1 MAMPGKK
8 NPVLSSAIMLVLAA
22 SVSAVAGTALAQ
34 QAAPPAVKLEEITV
48 TGSQIKGAL
57 ISEALPVSVV
67 SSETIEAFGIDSGD
81 QLLDLIPENGNNFFN
96 EAANISG
103 GVNSARGDIGAFNLR
118 SLGTGNTLVLLNGR
132 RVVNAPNYQT
142 ELVGG
147 SFVPVNTAN
156 ANALPVYGIERVEVL
171 REGASAI
178 YGADAVAGVFNTV
191 LKKDFR
197 GLNLGMRYT
206 DYDNFDRSN
215 QTVYLEFGKDFN
227 EGRSNIGVFASYFD
241 RDRINA
247 QDDPRWANSDF
258 RYRLPTSSKWID
270 ANARLLAA
278 DPDNYDDKVDDFRND
293 STNSLYGQYD
303 VVRSVSG
310 LGLSGIYTDG
320 SGEFETYPE
329 GEPRCDTAQG
339 WPEPLGYGT
348 CGGRDNQGTYRYNM
362 NENRDLRS
370 DLKRANVFVYLNHEF
385 EGGME
390 AFTELSWYQS
400 KTNTFRHPSA
410 IVSTEK
416 LRVGAENYWNPFGPV
431 GSPNRLPGLADTQF
445 PGGLQLEID
454 NYRWAEAPRIV
465 DNDGESWR
473 VLQGLRGSAGEWDW
487 ETAVLWNKATAD
499 DVTHN
504 RVSAS
509 LMQEAL
515 DDPTPAA
522 YNPFSGGVDN
532 NIERARIDVYRKS
545 ESELTLFDVK
555 ASNNDL
561 FGLPA
566 GPVGMVA
573 GYEHRRESFKDD
585 RDPRLDGTIT
595 WTDFDGDTYPFISDV
610 INSSPTP
617 DNKGSRNVDSLFTE
631 FSVPVF
637 RNFDIQAALRYEKFS
652 DVGDTT
658 VGKLAFGWRVFEPL
672 LIRGSWSQGF
682 RVPNLVTINEEI
694 VARVNTGLTD
704 YACLYAAQNGGDP
717 GQTTLDCVNSL
728 RRLAQ
733 GSEDLN
739 PEKSENWSVGL
750 VIEPVDNLMFAID
763 YWEIKKTDTIGLL
776 GEENHT
782 LVDLLRRLEAGT
794 GNCAGVGDPAVVR
807 DPNISPEA
815 AAIYTAAGICPG
827 GDIEYINDIYQNLDT
842 RTVRGIDVS
851 ADYSLST
858 KAGRFSLRYAGSF
871 LDTYEQVA
879 GGEAAELLKAQA
891 DGLIPLSYPIT
902 GFADLIQRDGNPK
915 DRQNITVAWRKGDWG
930 ASFSGF
936 RIGSVYQSGLT
947 LIDGTKYVLPAM
959 TTYNATLDYRFDVG
973 GAGVRA
979 RFGVNNLTNERAP
992 LADDYFGYLSDVHSD
1007 WGRSYYLDL
1016 RVSFGGD

>member
-1 MAMPGKK
+1 MKGSR
-8 NPVLSSAIMLVLAA
+8 NLAA
-22 SVSAVAGTALAQ
+22 AALAAAARTTCLVAPLVGGSALAQ
-34 QAAPPAVKLEEITV
+34 QSDARPVALEEVVV

-103 GVNSARGDIGAFNLR
+103 GVNSARGDVGAFNLR

-132 RVVNAPNYQT
+132 RVVNAANYQT

-191 LKKDFR
+191 LKKDFE

-215 QTVYLEFGKDFN
+215 QTVYLEFGKTFN
-227 EGRSNIGVFASYFD
+227 EGRSNIGVFTSYFD

-247 QDDPRWANSDF
+247 QDDPRWANADF
-258 RYRLPTSSKWID
+258 TSRIPAGSPWE
-270 ANARLLAA
+270 
-278 DPDNYDDKVDDFRND
+278 DDSRFRND
-293 STNSLYGQYD
+293 SVNSLYGQYD
-303 VVRSVSG
+303 VVQSVSG
-310 LGLSGIYTDG
+310 LGLSGVYTDAA
-320 SGEFETYPE
+320 GEFETYPV
-329 GEPRCDTAQG
+329 GEPRCDTALG

-348 CGGRDNQGTYRYNM
+348 CGGRDNQGTFRYNM
-362 NENRDLRS
+362 NANRDLRS
-370 DLKRANVFVYLNHEF
+370 DLKRANVFVYFNHEF
-385 EGGME
+385 DNGLE
-390 AFTELSWYQS
+390 AFSELSWYQS

-416 LRVGAENYWNPFGPV
+416 LRVGAQNYWNPFGPV
-431 GSPNRLPGLADTQF
+431 GSPNRLPGLLDTQF
-445 PGGLQLEID
+445 PNGLQLEID
-454 NYRWAEAPRIV
+454 NYRWAEFPRIV

-473 VLQGLRGSAGEWDW
+473 VLQGLRGSAGDWDW
-487 ETAVLWNKATAD
+487 ETAVLWNNATAD
-499 DVTHN
+499 DLTHN

-532 NIERARIDVYRKS
+532 NIERALIDVYRKS
-545 ESELTLFDVK
+545 EAELTMFDVK
-555 ASNNDL
+555 ASNNEL
-561 FGLPA
+561 FSLPA

-573 GYEHRRESFKDD
+573 GYERRRESFKDD

-595 WTDFDGDTYPFISDV
+595 WTDFDGDTYPLISDV

-631 FSVPVF
+631 FSIPVF
-637 RNFDIQAALRYEKFS
+637 SNFDVQAALRYENFS
-652 DVGDTT
+652 DIGDTT
-658 VGKLAFGWRVFEPL
+658 VGKLAFGWRPWEPL

-682 RVPNLVTINEEI
+682 RVPNLVTVNEEI
-694 VARVNTGLTD
+694 VARINTGLTD
-704 YACLYAAQNGGDP
+704 YACLYAAENGGDP
-717 GQTTLDCVNSL
+717 NQATIDCVNSL

-733 GSEDLN
+733 GSEELK
-739 PEKSENWSVGL
+739 PEKSENWSVGV
-750 VIEPVDNLMFAID
+750 VIEPLDNLLLAVD
-763 YWEIKKTDTIGLL
+763 YWEIEKTDTIGLL

-782 LVDLLRRLEAGT
+782 LLDLLRRLEAGT

-815 AAIYTAAGICPG
+815 AAIYTAAGICPAG
-827 GDIEYINDIYQNLDT
+827 NIEFIDDIYQNLDT

-851 ADYSLST
+851 IDYSLRT
-858 KAGRFSLRYAGSF
+858 KVGRFSLRYAGSF
-871 LDTYEQVA
+871 LEKYEQVA
-879 GGEAAELLKAQA
+879 GGEAGELVQAQA
-891 DGLIPLSYPIT
+891 DGLIPASFPIT
-902 GFADLIQRDGNPK
+902 GFADLIRRDGNPA
-915 DRQNITVAWRKGDWG
+915 DRQNVTLAWRQGKWG
-930 ASFSGF
+930 ASLSGF
-936 RIGSVYQSGLT
+936 RIGSVYQSSLT
-947 LIDGTKYVLPAM
+947 LDDGTRYVLPSM
-959 TTYNATLDYRFDVG
+959 TTYNATMDYTFGVG
-973 GAGVRA
+973 SSEVRA
-979 RFGVNNLTNERAP
+979 RLGVNNLSDERAP
-992 LADDYFGYLSDVHSD
+992 LADDFFGYLSDVHSD
-1007 WGRSYYLDL
+1007 WGRSFYLDI
-1016 RVSFGGD
+1016 RVGFGKN

>member
-1 MAMPGKK
+1 MSFSWGK
-8 NPVLSSAIMLVLAA
+8 NTARHSVLWL
-22 SVSAVAGTALAQ
+22 TALGLPLMAGGAFAQ
-34 QAAPPAVKLEEITV
+34 ETAQEAAKQPATPAKQPVKLEEVFV
-48 TGSQIKGAL
+48 TGTQIKNAL

-67 SSETIEAFGIDSGD
+67 SSETIETFGIDSGD
-81 QLLDLIPENGNNFFN
+81 QLLDMIPENGNNYFN

-191 LKKDFR
+191 LKKDFQ

-215 QTVYLEFGKDFN
+215 QTYYMEFGKTFN
-227 EGRSNIGVFASYFD
+227 DGRSNIGVFASYFD
-241 RDRINA
+241 RDRINS
-247 QDDPRWANSDF
+247 QDDPRWANADF
-258 RYRLPTSSKWID
+258 RYRIPAGSPWEGDS
-270 ANARLLAA
+270 R
-278 DPDNYDDKVDDFRND
+278 FQND

-310 LGLSGIYTDG
+310 LGLSGVYTDS

-329 GEPRCDTAQG
+329 GEPRCSTALG

-362 NENRDLRS
+362 NANRDLRS
-370 DLKRANVFVYLNHEF
+370 DLKRSNVFVYLNHEF
-385 EGGME
+385 ENGME
-390 AFTELSWYQS
+390 AFSELSWYQS

-416 LRVGAENYWNPFGPV
+416 LRVGAQNYWNPFGPV
-431 GSPNRLPGLADTQF
+431 GSPNRLPGLLDTQF
-445 PGGLQLEID
+445 PEGLQLEID
-454 NYRWAEAPRIV
+454 NYRWAEFPRIV

-473 VLQGLRGSAGEWDW
+473 ILQGLRGTNGGWDW

-532 NIERARIDVYRKS
+532 NIERALIDVYRKS
-545 ESELTLFDVK
+545 ESELTMFDVK
-555 ASNNDL
+555 ASRNDL
-561 FGLPA
+561 FSLPA

-573 GYEHRRESFKDD
+573 GYEHRRESFKDN

-595 WTDFDGDTYPFISDV
+595 WTDFDGDTYPLISDV

-617 DNKGSRNVDSLFTE
+617 DNQGARDVDSMFTE
-631 FSVPVF
+631 FSIPVLK
-637 RNFDIQAALRYEKFS
+637 NLDVQAALRYENFS

-658 VGKLAFGWRVFEPL
+658 VGKLAFGWRPWEPL
-672 LIRGSWSQGF
+672 LFRGSWSQGF
-682 RVPNLVTINEEI
+682 RVPNLVTVNEEI

-704 YACLYAAQNGGDP
+704 YACLYAAENGGDP
-717 GQTTLDCVNSL
+717 NQTTLDCVNSL

-733 GSEDLN
+733 GSEDLK
-739 PEKSENWSVGL
+739 PEKSENWSLGL
-750 VIEPVDNLMFAID
+750 VLEPVDNLTMAVD
-763 YWEIKKTDTIGLL
+763 YWEIKKKDTIGLL

-782 LVDLLRRLEAGT
+782 LLDLLRRLEAGT
-794 GNCAGVGDPAVVR
+794 SNCASVGDPAVVR

-815 AAIYTAAGICPG
+815 AAIYAAAGICPAG
-827 GDIEYINDIYQNLDT
+827 NIEYINDKYQNLDT

-851 ADYSLST
+851 VNYDIRT
-858 KAGRFSLRYAGSF
+858 KIGRFSLRYAGSF
-871 LDTYEQVA
+871 LDKYEQVA
-879 GGEAAELLKAQA
+879 GGEAGELVQAQA
-891 DGLIPLSYPIT
+891 DGVIPLSYPVT
-902 GFADLIQRDGNPK
+902 GFADLIRRDGNPA
-915 DRQNITVAWRKGDWG
+915 DRQNMSVAWRQGAWG
-930 ASFSGF
+930 ASLSGF
-936 RIGSVYQSGLT
+936 RIGSVYQSSLT
-947 LIDGTKYVLPAM
+947 LDDGTRWVLRPM
-959 TTYNATLDYRFDVG
+959 TTYNATVDYTFDFSGTEARV
-973 GAGVRA
+973 
-979 RFGVNNLTNERAP
+979 RFGVNNLSNERAP

-1007 WGRSYYLDL
+1007 WGRSYYLDIK
-1016 RVSFGGD
+1016 VGFGGN